1 MGEVYRHQ
9 GNWKLRALGQGFNG
23 GLEPLAVSYGVDV
36 EPAAEV
42 VPQPARISLE
52 KKLEGKAPALISL
65 AKKASISLAKHKLD
79 TVEARVAFVLDAS
92 GSMTG
97 QFKKGHVQAVLDR
110 IAVLSVQFDDDGTMD
125 VWGFAERHKKYPDVT
140 LDNLDGYIAAIQ
152 NTGKRSAWKSFPA
165 LAGRTMSR
173 QS

>member
-1 MGEVYRHQ
+1 MAAQKGCNYGEVYRHQ

-52 KKLEGKAPALISL
+52 KKLEGKAPALISSW

-92 GSMTG
+92 GSMTD
-97 QFKKGHVQAVLDR
+97 QFKKGMYRPFLTV
-110 IAVLSVQFDDDGTMD
+110 
-125 VWGFAERHKKYPDVT
+125 
-140 LDNLDGYIAAIQ
+140 
-152 NTGKRSAWKSFPA
+152 
-165 LAGRTMSR
+165 
-173 QS
+173 

>member
-65 AKKASISLAKHKLD
+65 RKPVFH
-79 TVEARVAFVLDAS
+79 
-92 GSMTG
+92 
-97 QFKKGHVQAVLDR
+97 
-110 IAVLSVQFDDDGTMD
+110 
-125 VWGFAERHKKYPDVT
+125 W
-140 LDNLDGYIAAIQ
+140 Q
-152 NTGKRSAWKSFPA
+152 NTNWIPWKHESLLFSMPQA
-165 LAGRTMSR
+165 L
-173 QS
+173 